1 MGLTTPP
8 YDLHSNK
15 RRLRLT
21 ATLSRASLSLPSR
34 GQLAQRHGSGG
45 ACKNMWWR
53 NKRNA
58 RRGSAMEPPAPP
70 CCTGSICHVRS
81 RWYFARTSIYPHAVK
96 SGKLEGKIVAIHSL
110 DIFRELKVVPLR
122 QRGAETAGPRAKPG
136 LSMIISSSGRVDL
149 VTSPSKKE
157 HIILSYIPTNLQS
170 RTSKCG
176 G

>member
-1 MGLTTPP
+1 MGLTTLP

-15 RRLRLT
+15 RRLRLA
-21 ATLSRASLSLPSR
+21 ATLPRASPSLPSQ
-34 GQLAQRHGSGG
+34 GQLAQTTR
-45 ACKNMWWR
+45 KWR
-53 NKRNA
+53 RVQEYVVAKQAHA

-122 QRGAETAGPRAKPG
+122 QRGAETAGPRAKPA
-136 LSMIISSSGRVDL
+136 LSMTISSSGRVDL

-157 HIILSYIPTNLQS
+157 RIILSYIPTSLQS